1 MKITESQLRRIIR
14 EEILKEQRSRYRDSG
29 GVAPGSVYGQTVAR
43 SQTPG
48 QGREVIKRKEFIE
61 SARDS
66 SIGTGFLRLLR
77 DIVVGMTPVG
87 VALDIEFLIDALKS
101 KQSDKIAVA
110 GIAFIP
116 GLGDAIAAPFKK
128 LFRHFDES
136 GYIAKNGSDDIGE
149 LTNRQVN
156 QATEEADEIIDSWK
170 SSGMST
176 SSLDEILEETGE
188 AAVRATKQRLSIPR
202 WGQPTTIGYHGTDKG
217 VLRNIKENG
226 LDNFAGTPRY
236 QGTMMRTTSNWTYT
250 PSGAA
255 AFSKQHS
262 NPVLLRFETSG
273 VTSDV
278 GIKST
283 RQYNTFKIEKQDG
296 STIYARPKSSNIEE
310 FHKSP
315 IGADSNFAAGNI
327 PYNNGWIDHGSPG
340 KRRSLINDMEFS
352 DSQGFSSTRR
362 LSRPEIDRIVKDPS
376 QSIRGHEKSGLDFLD
391 RIGSSSKPVPPD
403 VIEYSLDDGKTWSHI
418 LDYES

>member
-1 MKITESQLRRIIR
+1 MKITESQLRSIIR
-14 EEILKEQRSRYRDSG
+14 EQLLINDPDFSTGATPVQAWSSVSGSTGLELLSLLK
-29 GVAPGSVYGQTVAR
+29 
-43 SQTPG
+43 
-48 QGREVIKRKEFIE
+48 
-61 SARDS
+61 
-66 SIGTGFLRLLR
+66 
-77 DIVVGMTPVG
+77 DIVIGMTPAGLV
-87 VALDIEFLIDALKS
+87 LDIKFLIDALKS
-101 KQSDKIAVA
+101 KQSDQIAIA
-110 GIAFIP
+110 GIAFLP

-128 LFRHFDES
+128 LFRHFDEP
-136 GYIAKNGSDDIGE
+136 GYIAKNKGVDDIGP
-149 LTNRQVN
+149 VS
-156 QATEEADEIIDSWK
+156 ATEAAQARREADEIIDSWE
-170 SSGMST
+170 SSGMSA

-188 AAVRATKQRLSIPR
+188 ATVRAVRQRLSIPR
-202 WGQPTTIGYHGTDKG
+202 WGQPTTIGYHGTDRG

-236 QGTMMRTTSNWTYT
+236 QGTMTRTTSNWTYT

-262 NPVLLRFETSG
+262 NPVLLRFETRG
-273 VTSDV
+273 VTSNV

-283 RQYNTFKIEKQDG
+283 RQYNTFKIEMQDG
-296 STIYARPKSSNIEE
+296 STIYARPKRSNIEE

-352 DSQGFSSTRR
+352 DNQGFSSTRR
-362 LSRPEIDRIVKDPS
+362 LSRTEIDRIVADPS

-391 RIGSSSKPVPPD
+391 RFGASNKPIPPG
-403 VIEYSLDDGKTWSHI
+403 VIEYSLDDGRTWSHI